1 MTWSHLMLIL
11 WLLAFKLMFC
21 MNCKWNHVFW
31 CSKVSLSLK
40 FIMYILL
47 LIFSLEFDFIN
58 CKILLHLKVT
68 KSNFKGLCSI
78 KQRKLY
84 SYSYFFSILMW
95 FLCFY
100 FGAFIP
106 TCWDK
111 LVFGYYSVH
120 YTFVH
125 VDCYDLVSVWDHNR
139 VLVCWLI

>member
-1 MTWSHLMLIL
+1 MTWPHLMLIL

-84 SYSYFFSILMW
+84 FILILFFLFSCGFYVSILGLLYPLVETNWCLVIIMFIILLYMW
-95 FLCFY
+95 IVMIWCQFGTTTGSLC
-100 FGAFIP
+100 
-106 TCWDK
+106 
-111 LVFGYYSVH
+111 
-120 YTFVH
+120 
-125 VDCYDLVSVWDHNR
+125 VD
-139 VLVCWLI
+139 

>member
-1 MTWSHLMLIL
+1 MTWPHLMLIL

-84 SYSYFFSILMW
+84 VILILFFLFSCGFYVSILGLLYPLVETNWCLVIILFIILLYMW
-95 FLCFY
+95 IVMIWCQFGTTTGSLC
-100 FGAFIP
+100 
-106 TCWDK
+106 
-111 LVFGYYSVH
+111 
-120 YTFVH
+120 
-125 VDCYDLVSVWDHNR
+125 VD
-139 VLVCWLI
+139 